1 MTFTGYTTASL
12 AGAGQTYIEKPE
24 YLYISRRIQILVEI
38 LCASLN
44 LPVAME
50 QIEKSQKCKPHP
62 PGTPGRLKEEFKVFK
77 IVFESRSSLSCSSSW
92 EES

>member
-50 QIEKSQKCKPHP
+50 QIEKCKP
-62 PGTPGRLKEEFKVFK
+62 
-77 IVFESRSSLSCSSSW
+77 
-92 EES
+92 